1 MTKGVTLQEIRA
13 RVLLRHSQLRPDDKR
28 RVILEAKGDL
38 RYAETVK
45 AIKLPGSHFF
55 HHFQG
60 KGGGNAGRVME
71 QKSKVYGVHMTEADS
86 ADGAHLAN
94 GQAGDEDM
102 MDEDILRLFLE
113 SCDEDAIC
121 ISEFEDAIVDAVQES
136 SLAPVFAIIKRREPV
151 SGEGKDQGYWPVSTG
166 KGSKGRGK
174 GKRDQLG
181 EKPDVGGSNCQLE
194 LQVAWQERA
203 VEVETTVPDGPDTE
217 QGERPFGDLQLCSG
231 QSRPR
236 R

>member
-1 MTKGVTLQEIRA
+1 MTLQEIRA

-38 RYAETVK
+38 RYAETVN

-86 ADGAHLAN
+86 ADEAHLAN

-121 ISEFEDAIVDAVQES
+121 ISKFEDAIVDAVQES
-136 SLAPVFAIIKRREPV
+136 SLAPVFAIMKRREPV
-151 SGEGKDQGYWPVSTG
+151 SGRRQRPGILASQYRQRQQGPGKREAGPARGEAGRWRIELPTRAEGCMAR
-166 KGSKGRGK
+166 KGS
-174 GKRDQLG
+174 
-181 EKPDVGGSNCQLE
+181 
-194 LQVAWQERA
+194 
-203 VEVETTVPDGPDTE
+203 
-217 QGERPFGDLQLCSG
+217 
-231 QSRPR
+231 
-236 R
+236 